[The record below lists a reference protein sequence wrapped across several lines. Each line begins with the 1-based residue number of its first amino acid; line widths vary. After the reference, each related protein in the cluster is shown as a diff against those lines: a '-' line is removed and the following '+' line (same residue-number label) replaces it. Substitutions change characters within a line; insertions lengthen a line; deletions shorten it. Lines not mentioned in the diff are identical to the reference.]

1 MNILAPLSTIMTS
14 ELITVVSSDKLEK
27 VKVIFDTNKIHH
39 LPVVS
44 GKEIVG
50 IISKLDM
57 LYFLKGMANKEEE
70 DLLNEARLQ
79 HYKAEDIMT
88 TGIAKLESTDRIAVA
103 LEVFKENLFHAI
115 PIVDNNE
122 LQGIVT
128 TYDIIKAVA
137 DQNTLV

>member
-1 MNILAPLSTIMTS
+1 MNILAPLSSIMTTD
-14 ELITVVSSDKLEK
+14 LITVVASDKLEK
-27 VKVIFDTNKIHH
+27 IKHIFDTNKIHH
-39 LPVVS
+39 LPVVD
-44 GKEIVG
+44 GKVLVG

-88 TGIAKLESTDRIAVA
+88 SGIAKLEPGDRIAVA

-122 LQGIVT
+122 LKGIVT
-128 TYDIIKAVA
+128 TYDIIKTLA
-137 DQNTLV
+137 DQSSVA